1 MNKKLENS
9 IEDELKYLKQ
19 AKELVD
25 KDIEGKKELLD
36 KDINQIDSDIKH
48 VGQTLKSSEKKFFL
62 ECEKHWVFW
71 ALIMIGGIYGA
82 YTYTLRG
89 GVFCNAQTANV
100 VLLSMAIG
108 TRDWAQAL
116 YLCVPISSYFL
127 GTILSEIFAKKIKK
141 FQILRWDT
149 ILIGIDIFVILGL
162 GFLPKSAPDQ
172 ICQVTLNFLCAMQFN
187 TFRQNEGMPMAT
199 TFVTNHIRQTASN
212 LVKAIRDKD
221 SAAAYR
227 FRMHGAMLLFFLLGG
242 TYSAVLCSFV
252 GLYAIWGAIPIL
264 IFMFIKLAIA
274 DLTYEKDLLYKVPR
288 GH

>member
-1 MNKKLENS
+1 MNNKLEKS
-9 IEDELKYLKQ
+9 IETIE
-19 AKELVD
+19 
-25 KDIEGKKELLD
+25 KDMQQK
-36 KDINQIDSDIKH
+36 N
-48 VGQTLKSSEKKFFL
+48 FFL

-100 VLLSMAIG
+100 VLLSMALG
-108 TRDWAQAL
+108 TRDWHQAL

-127 GTILSEIFAKKIKK
+127 GTILSEILAKRIKK
-141 FQILRWDT
+141 YQQVLRWDT
-149 ILIGIDIFVILGL
+149 ILIGIDIFIVLAL
-162 GFLPKSAPDQ
+162 GFLPNSAPDQ

-199 TFVTNHIRQTASN
+199 TFVTNHIRQTGSFF
-212 LVKAIRDKD
+212 VKAIRDKD
-221 SAAAYR
+221 KKAAHR
-227 FRMHGAMLLFFLLGG
+227 SKMHGAMILFFLLGG
-242 TYSAVLCSFV
+242 IYSSVLCSFF
-252 GLYAIWGAIPIL
+252 GLHAIWGAIPIL
-264 IFMFIKLAIA
+264 FFMFIKLAYA